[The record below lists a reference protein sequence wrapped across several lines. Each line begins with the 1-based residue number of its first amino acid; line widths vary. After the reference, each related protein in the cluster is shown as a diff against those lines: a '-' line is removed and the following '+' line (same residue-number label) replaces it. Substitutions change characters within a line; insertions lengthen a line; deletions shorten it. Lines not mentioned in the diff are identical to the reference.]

1 MEVDLQ
7 RPPTQQAIA
16 AGVVLLGLVGDF
28 RVFVLIVALG
38 LLATFRSKEPP
49 YRITWMVEIGL
60 LVLSTLLFFAGRA
73 GWAWVLAS
81 LAAGVAALAAMAD
94 VWVLPDRG

>member
-1 MEVDLQ
+1 M
-7 RPPTQQAIA
+7 QAIA

-38 LLATFRSKEPP
+38 LLVMFTRIERP

-60 LVLSTLLFFAGRA
+60 LVLSTLLFFAGRT

-81 LAAGVAALAAMAD
+81 LAAAAAALAAMAD